1 MPKTDSTFA
10 NDDCAMP
17 TTVAINDETQG
28 SAESPPTA
36 ESPAS
41 TELLAIR
48 EAIGDVDRRLVALL
62 AERMQLAKEVA
73 VAKRAA
79 RRARN
84 VRAGVEVMVAP
95 RLALVFRPAAG
106 FVEQLNAKNSAASTQ
121 DEARKSAPA

>member
-1 MPKTDSTFA
+1 MPDALTL
-10 NDDCAMP
+10 
-17 TTVAINDETQG
+17 
-28 SAESPPTA
+28 A

-79 RRARN
+79 GVPMVDPAREAQVVRHAGELARDAGLPDDDVRRIFWQIVDLSRRTQAT
-84 VRAGVEVMVAP
+84 VR
-95 RLALVFRPAAG
+95 
-106 FVEQLNAKNSAASTQ
+106 
-121 DEARKSAPA
+121 